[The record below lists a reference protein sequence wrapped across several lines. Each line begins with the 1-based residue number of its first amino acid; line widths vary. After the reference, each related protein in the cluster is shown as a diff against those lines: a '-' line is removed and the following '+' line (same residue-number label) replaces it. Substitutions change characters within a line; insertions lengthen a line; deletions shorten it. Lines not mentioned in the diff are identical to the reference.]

1 MWILIF
7 QINKNLKNNYNNTQ
21 NIQNSNNNINNFVIN
36 NDDNENE
43 NENENENDI
52 DSNQQMIKEYKS
64 YDPIIIKEKNKKVK
78 NYSLVEMNIT
88 EENEFN
94 PWITYN

>member
-21 NIQNSNNNINNFVIN
+21 NIQNTNNNINNIIIN
-36 NDDNENE
+36 NDAHENE
-43 NENENENDI
+43 NENKNDI
-52 DSNQQMIKEYKS
+52 DSNLQIIKEYKS

-78 NYSLVEMNIT
+78 NCSLVEMNIT